1 MMKKI
6 NTGIYIHIPFCE
18 SRCHYCDFC
27 SSIIDKNQVGKY
39 FKYLKKEIMLYD
51 ELLKNRIIDT
61 IFIGGGTPSS
71 VDEKYIGD
79 LFDLLNRYEI
89 KSDAEITIE
98 TNPNSL
104 TLTKANAY
112 KSFGIN
118 RISIGAQSFNDK
130 ILKTIGRIHTKKQI
144 YKAVENANKANINN
158 INIDLMSSLP
168 QQKFKDIENSLDE
181 IKKLNPTHISY
192 YSLIL
197 EENTKLFE
205 MYQHDD
211 SPFIGEITDRKMYHY
226 IVEKLRDM
234 NYEQYEISNFAK
246 DGYKCRHNIRYWKLK
261 DYISFGMSSSSNIEN
276 LRYTNSSNFND
287 YYSFIDKNKKPITFS
302 ETLSIQ
308 DRINEFIIMGI
319 RLNDGVNIEEIN
331 KRFNIDFENLYK
343 YELDKNILNGLV
355 EKNKYN
361 IKLTSKGR
369 DLSNQVE
376 LDFLK

>member
-39 FKYLKKEIMLYD
+39 FKYLKKEIMLYN

-104 TLTKANAY
+104 TLTKANSY

-168 QQKFKDIENSLDE
+168 HQKFKDIENSLDE

-211 SPFIGEITDRKMYHY
+211 SPFVGEITDRKMYHY

-276 LRYTNSSNFND
+276 LRYTNSSNFNN
-287 YYSFIDKNKKPITFS
+287 YYSFIDKNKKPIVFS

-343 YELDKNILNGLV
+343 YELDKNILNGLI

-361 IKLTSKGR
+361 IKLTAKGR

>member
-112 KSFGIN
+112 KSFDIN

-211 SPFIGEITDRKMYHY
+211 SPFVGEITDRKMYHY

>member
-211 SPFIGEITDRKMYHY
+211 SPFVGEITDRKMYHY

-246 DGYKCRHNIRYWKLK
+246 DGYKCRHNIKYWKLK

>member
-1 MMKKI
+1 MKKI

>member
-1 MMKKI
+1 MTKKI

-104 TLTKANAY
+104 TLTKANSY

-144 YKAVENANKANINN
+144 YKAVENANKANIKN

-168 QQKFKDIENSLDE
+168 HQKFKDIENSLDE

-211 SPFIGEITDRKMYHY
+211 SPFVGEITDRKMYHY

-308 DRINEFIIMGI
+308 DRINEFIIMRI

>member
-211 SPFIGEITDRKMYHY
+211 SPFVGEITDRKMYHY

-287 YYSFIDKNKKPITFS
+287 YYTFIDKNKKPITFS

>member
-27 SSIIDKNQVGKY
+27 SSIIDKKQVGKY

-211 SPFIGEITDRKMYHY
+211 SPFVGEITDRKMYHY

-308 DRINEFIIMGI
+308 DSINEFIIMGI